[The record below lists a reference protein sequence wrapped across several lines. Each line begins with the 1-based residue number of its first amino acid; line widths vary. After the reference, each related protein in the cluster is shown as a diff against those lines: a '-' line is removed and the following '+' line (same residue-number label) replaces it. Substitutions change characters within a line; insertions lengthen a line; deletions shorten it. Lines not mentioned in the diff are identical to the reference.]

1 MFTMKNLEN
10 VFEAAIKN
18 NNKYIAV
25 KVETK
30 GSEKPEIIINP
41 AENFESKLEYYQNA
55 YDENLSL
62 KKAKGI
68 KIVAAINGN
77 DFAWIESSLM

>member
-10 VFEAAIKN
+10 VFEAAVKN
-18 NNKYIAV
+18 QHKYIAV
-25 KVETK
+25 KVEAN

-41 AENFESKLEYYQNA
+41 SENFDVKLAYYQNA

-62 KKAKGI
+62 KAAKGI
-68 KIVAAINGN
+68 KIIGAASGN
-77 DFAWIESSLM
+77 DYSWLETALN